1 MTRATCWASR
11 ATRAVVA
18 VMRNVFVRGAAS
30 GAAAGLL
37 TSVVAYLF
45 VEPILSAAI
54 RLEGS
59 AEDAAPIGRRTQ
71 TLLGMP
77 TGFLL
82 AGVALGLLFAVAY
95 RVLPSGSTAWRR
107 SLGLAAGG
115 FAALALIP
123 ALRYP
128 ANPPGVGDPG
138 TITDRTANY
147 LLAVALGIV
156 VVTGAY
162 AALRALAA
170 RGAGVAARQT
180 AVTSASVITVAVGFA
195 FLPDMRDSVNAPAA
209 RVYDFRV
216 RSLGLLA
223 LLYATLGAV
232 FGVLTLRGE
241 NARTAD
247 SRSGASA

>member
-1 MTRATCWASR
+1 
-11 ATRAVVA
+11 
-18 VMRNVFVRGAAS
+18 
-30 GAAAGLL
+30 
-37 TSVVAYLF
+37 
-45 VEPILSAAI
+45 
-54 RLEGS
+54 
-59 AEDAAPIGRRTQ
+59 
-71 TLLGMP
+71 MP

-95 RVLPSGSTAWRR
+95 RVLPAQSSAWRR

-147 LLAVALGIV
+147 LLAVTLGLV
-156 VVTGAY
+156 VVTAAY

-170 RGAGVAARQT
+170 RGASAAARQT
-180 AVTSASVITVAVGFA
+180 IVTSASVVAVAAGYWL
-195 FLPDMRDSVNAPAA
+195 LPDLSEPLNVPAA
-209 RVYDFRV
+209 LVYDFRV

-223 LLYATLGAV
+223 LLYATLGAL
-232 FGVLTLRGE
+232 FGLLTLRCE
-241 NARTAD
+241 NVRTAD
-247 SRSGASA
+247 SRSRVRV